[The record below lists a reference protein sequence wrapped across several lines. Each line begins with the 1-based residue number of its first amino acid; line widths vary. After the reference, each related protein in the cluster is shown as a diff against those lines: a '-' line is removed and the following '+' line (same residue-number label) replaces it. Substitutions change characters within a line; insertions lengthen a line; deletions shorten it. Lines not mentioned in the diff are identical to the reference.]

1 MEEQRKTQALKIGN
15 KEVDV
20 RMKNETYEKMRNDRN
35 RIEIK
40 MDLFKKDK
48 NVLDTYTLKII

>member
-1 MEEQRKTQALKIGN
+1 MEEQRKTQALKWKIGN

-40 MDLFKKDK
+40 MDLFKK
-48 NVLDTYTLKII
+48 VGIF